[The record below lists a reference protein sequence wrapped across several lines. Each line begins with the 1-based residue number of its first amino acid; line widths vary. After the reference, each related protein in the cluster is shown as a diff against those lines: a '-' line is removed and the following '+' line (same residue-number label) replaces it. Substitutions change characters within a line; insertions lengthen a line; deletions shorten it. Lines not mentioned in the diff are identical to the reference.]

1 MLQKIEINYQ
11 YLKNLDI
18 KGSNTMV
25 VKGIA
30 PDECFPQMKKFT
42 KTPREKM
49 IPAMMIEH
57 EQQSNW

>member
-1 MLQKIEINYQ
+1 
-11 YLKNLDI
+11 
-18 KGSNTMV
+18 MV

-49 IPAMMIEH
+49 IPAMIIEH
-57 EQQSNW
+57 EQQSKW